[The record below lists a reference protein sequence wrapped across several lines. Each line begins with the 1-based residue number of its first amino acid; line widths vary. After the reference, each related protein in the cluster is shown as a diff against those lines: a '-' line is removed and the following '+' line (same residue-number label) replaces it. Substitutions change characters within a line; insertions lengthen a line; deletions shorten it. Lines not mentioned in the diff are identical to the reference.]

1 MKMRLYTIA
10 RKWGAAVTLLFAGAC
25 ADEVNTFATQGG
37 DEQVVLTASTM
48 GTGIATRADEGLMGK
63 PEAIKD
69 RKLLFTY
76 PAVPDGEMASAVCL
90 FNEAGFGYV
99 YTHEETK
106 EPLLWKDIYV
116 KDKNQKIVEAVYL
129 DNLWPYPVLD
139 PSKNKQ
145 SRARTEPDNFTGIDF
160 GPQDPTVPGDKQDNK
175 YKRMIAAKDSPEAEI
190 ADIIWGKLENVGYGT
205 ALRFSLKHKMSAIAF
220 RFHSEIEELETLLKG
235 DKINVWLDYVRIWA
249 ETKDFEASNQW
260 PFNRSTGM
268 MYHAGYGPSQYLIQD
283 FVYLVKDAPLQS
295 DDVQP
300 YLSTP
305 VWVLPPY
312 DQPFPSGIPVLT
324 IDLGDG
330 EVYSGSFP
338 ENMKYW
344 SYNANTQKWTLL
356 EHQKVMFKAG
366 YQLTFTV
373 KLNKD
378 FGNREIQFLNA
389 QVQEMG
395 LRLTE
400 KPTLNQNGI
409 NNWDDLMTLVELYNK
424 DVSSTNYRLYRFGTW
439 SDTDMQWTFILWR
452 DIKMPEG
459 TQIPQFK
466 NGNFMLDFNG
476 CHIWVGKQEI
486 TQTDLIQ

>member
-1 MKMRLYTIA
+1 M
-10 RKWGAAVTLLFAGAC
+10 
-25 ADEVNTFATQGG
+25 
-37 DEQVVLTASTM
+37 
-48 GTGIATRADEGLMGK
+48 
-63 PEAIKD
+63 
-69 RKLLFTY
+69 
-76 PAVPDGEMASAVCL
+76 
-90 FNEAGFGYV
+90 
-99 YTHEETK
+99 
-106 EPLLWKDIYV
+106 
-116 KDKNQKIVEAVYL
+116 
-129 DNLWPYPVLD
+129 
-139 PSKNKQ
+139 
-145 SRARTEPDNFTGIDF
+145 
-160 GPQDPTVPGDKQDNK
+160 
-175 YKRMIAAKDSPEAEI
+175 
-190 ADIIWGKLENVGYGT
+190 
-205 ALRFSLKHKMSAIAF
+205 
-220 RFHSEIEELETLLKG
+220 
-235 DKINVWLDYVRIWA
+235 
-249 ETKDFEASNQW
+249 
-260 PFNRSTGM
+260 
-268 MYHAGYGPSQYLIQD
+268 
-283 FVYLVKDAPLQS
+283 
-295 DDVQP
+295 
-300 YLSTP
+300 
-305 VWVLPPY
+305 
-312 DQPFPSGIPVLT
+312 T

-439 SDTDMQWTFILWR
+439 SDTDMQWTFTLWR
-452 DIKMPEG
+452 DIEMPEG
-459 TQIPQFK
+459 TQIAQFK
-466 NGNFMLDFNG
+466 YGNFMLDFNG

>member
-1 MKMRLYTIA
+1 M
-10 RKWGAAVTLLFAGAC
+10 
-25 ADEVNTFATQGG
+25 
-37 DEQVVLTASTM
+37 
-48 GTGIATRADEGLMGK
+48 
-63 PEAIKD
+63 
-69 RKLLFTY
+69 
-76 PAVPDGEMASAVCL
+76 
-90 FNEAGFGYV
+90 
-99 YTHEETK
+99 
-106 EPLLWKDIYV
+106 
-116 KDKNQKIVEAVYL
+116 
-129 DNLWPYPVLD
+129 
-139 PSKNKQ
+139 
-145 SRARTEPDNFTGIDF
+145 
-160 GPQDPTVPGDKQDNK
+160 
-175 YKRMIAAKDSPEAEI
+175 YKRQ
-190 ADIIWGKLENVGYGT
+190 
-205 ALRFSLKHKMSAIAF
+205 
-220 RFHSEIEELETLLKG
+220 LLKG

-249 ETKDFEASNQW
+249 ETKDFEASNRW

-409 NNWDDLMTLVELYNK
+409 NNWDDLMTCLLYT
-424 DVSSTNYRLYRFGTW
+424 SPSP
-439 SDTDMQWTFILWR
+439 R
-452 DIKMPEG
+452 D
-459 TQIPQFK
+459 
-466 NGNFMLDFNG
+466 
-476 CHIWVGKQEI
+476 
-486 TQTDLIQ
+486 